1 MEEKERKF
9 DRRIFMVL
17 ILIAFVIVAAV
28 LKLTQSFSV
37 PITVSVMLTFVLY
50 PICVKLNRLHIPWIL
65 CILIMLILGTFFFI
79 LISTVLVSSI
89 SSVVKVYPS
98 YEYKFNYLSEKIT
111 QIYKDFCIAM
121 NIEYDEQVS
130 IWRTLSNSLNI
141 NLKSALQ
148 NAYSLGT
155 SVLSM
160 VKTILI
166 LVLFM
171 VFLLIE
177 LNPKNSTSKI
187 DAAFLITS
195 TRNKVKEVIASTIHD
210 VTRYLSIKFLVSL
223 ITGTGVWLACMII
236 GLEFP
241 VIWGI
246 LAFLLNFIP
255 TIGSIIS
262 WAITTVF
269 AIVQFSPS
277 WGPII
282 FISIIVLA
290 INMVLGNIVEP
301 RWEGQDLGLS
311 PFVIL
316 VSLSFWGWMWGFTGM
331 VLAVPLMVILKICF
345 ENSPYLRTVAIL
357 LGSGKSGKK
366 NQTNTKEPSASN
378 PDAVN

>member
-17 ILIAFVIVAAV
+17 LLIAFVIVAAV

-187 DAAFLITS
+187 DAAFLNTS

-366 NQTNTKEPSASN
+366 NQTNS
-378 PDAVN
+378 